1 MRTTS
6 ILYALM
12 FLYVALRVVWTLRLR
27 WWWRMLLVV
36 PLALDTLKFS
46 LLGYLYPGGRFFAH
60 EADAAV
66 LLPLTA
72 LNVFLILFLLLLL
85 VSELPR
91 AAAWRALRSRGLH
104 RSKGARLV
112 RPVVHGAL
120 AVTAA
125 LSTGVGMHNA
135 LSMPLLKR
143 IDMALPTMAADARPV
158 TLALLADLHADTLK
172 REPFFHA
179 LVQQVNALHADAVV
193 IAGDFVDGT
202 LAKHGQD
209 LAPLAELRA
218 PLGVYGVI
226 GNHDYPSGYRD
237 WLRFLRACGIRIP
250 VNEQVPLGDRLT
262 IAGVNDPMAERN
274 HEEAPNLPKA
284 LASAPADRP
293 VVLLAHE
300 PLFADTAA
308 QDNRVSLQLSGHT
321 HGGLFP
327 GLSAVIARYN
337 GGYVNGLYRV
347 GSMPL
352 YVSPG
357 TSPLVRH
364 ARPSLL
370 PCGDYPYHPLP
381 KARSS

>member
-12 FLYVALRVVWTLRLR
+12 FLYVTLRVVWPLSLR
-27 WWWRMLLVV
+27 WWWRVLLAVL
-36 PLALDTLKFS
+36 LALGAWKFTI
-46 LLGYLYPGGRFFAH
+46 LDNLYPGGRFFAP

-72 LNVFLILFLLLLL
+72 LNIFLILFSLLLS
-85 VSELPR
+85 VAELPR
-91 AAAWRALRSRGLH
+91 AAAWCALRSRGLH
-104 RSKGARLV
+104 RSRGARLV

-120 AVTAA
+120 AVLAA
-125 LSTGVGMHNA
+125 VSTGIGMHNA
-135 LSMPLLKR
+135 LSMPQVKR
-143 IDMALPTMAADARPV
+143 ITIELPSIARPV
-158 TLALLADLHADTLK
+158 TLALMTDLHADTLK
-172 REPFFHA
+172 REPFFRA
-179 LVQQVNALHADAVV
+179 LVQQVNALGADAVV

-202 LAKHGQD
+202 LDKHGHD

-237 WLRFLRACGIRIP
+237 WLRFFRSCGIRML
-250 VNEQVPLGDRLT
+250 VNEHAPLGDALT
-262 IAGVNDPMAERN
+262 IAGVNDPMAEWN

-284 LASAPADRP
+284 LAGVPADRP

-300 PLFADTAA
+300 PVFADTAA
-308 QDNRVSLQLSGHT
+308 KDKRVSLQLSGHT

-327 GLSAVIARYN
+327 GLAAVVAHYN
-337 GGYVNGLYRV
+337 GGYVKGLYRV
-347 GSMPL
+347 GSMSL

-357 TSPLVRH
+357 TSLWSGMPVRLFCPAEITLITLCPRAH
-364 ARPSLL
+364 
-370 PCGDYPYHPLP
+370 
-381 KARSS
+381 